1 MFSLVLLTPS
11 YALGLPPG
19 RQTWLQVHFPLGR
32 NTTMTKT
39 EGKTNVKFISCFSEL
54 IIYERYMCS
63 FSSSAF
69 EDLFTFGAW
78 TMNLHE
84 DFIALKMQPWEF
96 QLHFF
101 PTQATEG
108 FHVSRFFRGFWRSD
122 LNLNQIHLSTNAHGN
137 IILTCSSFQ

>member
-1 MFSLVLLTPS
+1 MRKYALIVFQDVRSASFFSLVLLTPS

-39 EGKTNVKFISCFSEL
+39 EGKTNGKFISCFSEL
-54 IIYERYMCS
+54 ILYERYMCS
-63 FSSSAF
+63 LSSSAF
-69 EDLFTFGAW
+69 EDMFTFGAW

-84 DFIALKMQPWEF
+84 DFTALKMQPWEF

-101 PTQATEG
+101 SHWNHWGISCQQV
-108 FHVSRFFRGFWRSD
+108 FKRILKVRFEPE
-122 LNLNQIHLSTNAHGN
+122 LHT
-137 IILTCSSFQ
+137 